1 MKTGLAAAALATFLL
16 GCGSSSQ
23 GVSKTVAF
31 DAPSLPDQRLRPLL
45 EGVDSIGVLAT
56 TNIKPFRELD
66 IQKVMGRLADA
77 TASSLEKLPQ
87 KEIVGQDEI
96 RWHFRGLQVDSTF
109 VEAESQHDSLRQNL
123 GLGALVFIE
132 LVSLKTQMTPMSPGP
147 YGNMTSNPGLDL
159 SVNLKLT
166 LINLE
171 SGETWSR
178 QGERRN
184 WQPVQLQVIGGG
196 DQTERQL
203 LTALAGPMRQF
214 LSRLAPMPRRQ
225 ERQFE
230 LGGD

>member
-1 MKTGLAAAALATFLL
+1 MKAGLVLAALAALL
-16 GCGSSSQ
+16 TGCGSSSQ
-23 GVSKTVAF
+23 GISKTVAF
-31 DAPSLPDQRLRPLL
+31 EAPSLPDQRLSPLL

-56 TNIKPFRELD
+56 TNIEPFRELD

-77 TASSLEKLPQ
+77 TASSLKKLPA
-87 KEIVGQDEI
+87 KVIVGQDEI
-96 RWHFRGLQVDSTF
+96 RWHYRGLSVDSTF
-109 VEAESQHDSLRQNL
+109 VEAKSQHDSLQQHM

-159 SVNLKLT
+159 SINLKLT
-166 LINLE
+166 LINLA
-171 SGETWSR
+171 SGETWSH

-184 WQPVQLQVIGGG
+184 WQPVKLQVIGGG

-203 LTALAGPMRQF
+203 LAALAGPMRQF
-214 LSRLAPMPRRQ
+214 LGRLAPMPRRQ